1 MHRHPQASRQSAG
14 NPPRHRGLVAWAVM
28 LGSVVLAPA
37 SFAQAPI
44 DCRAVEAI
52 GNAMQAEIIAGIER
66 DLVGEPIEISRRKT
80 LHLLGVEAVQF
91 RGCTLRAKVLID
103 LERKIRRDA
112 EGHAWVSGTVQS
124 YGLRPEPWVCLDRRP
139 KVERVE
145 VSHTANLGER
155 LYARIAQRTLA
166 PDRCFPI
173 GVAP

>member
-1 MHRHPQASRQSAG
+1 MTTRFSVSTIAIALAAG
-14 NPPRHRGLVAWAVM
+14 AA
-28 LGSVVLAPA
+28 LAPRA
-37 SFAQAPI
+37 DAQAPL

-52 GNAMQAEIIAGIER
+52 GNAMRDEVITAIER

-80 LHLLGVEAVQF
+80 LHLLGVDAARF
-91 RGCTLRAKVLID
+91 RGCRLRAKVLID

-112 EGHAWVSGTVQS
+112 AGHAWVSGTVQS
-124 YGLRPEPWVCLDRRP
+124 YGLRPQPWVCLDRKP
-139 KVERVE
+139 QVDRVE

-166 PDRCFPI
+166 PDRCFPV

>member
-1 MHRHPQASRQSAG
+1 MTPRPTMMRTAAATLFGLAAVGTTPAAAQ
-14 NPPRHRGLVAWAVM
+14 PPL
-28 LGSVVLAPA
+28 
-37 SFAQAPI
+37 

-52 GNAMQAEIIAGIER
+52 GNAMRDEIMTAIER

-80 LHLLGVEAVQF
+80 LHLLGVENVQF
-91 RGCTLRAKVLID
+91 HGCILRAKVLID

-112 EGHAWVSGTVQS
+112 KGHAWVSGTVQS
-124 YGLRPEPWVCLDRRP
+124 YGLRPEPWVCLDRKP

-155 LYARIAQRTLA
+155 IYARIAQRTLA
-166 PDRCFPI
+166 PDRCFPV

>member
-1 MHRHPQASRQSAG
+1 MTTRFVPCTLAIALAANAALVSRAD
-14 NPPRHRGLVAWAVM
+14 
-28 LGSVVLAPA
+28 
-37 SFAQAPI
+37 AQAPL

-52 GNAMQAEIIAGIER
+52 GNAMRDEVITAIER

-80 LHLLGVEAVQF
+80 LHLLGVEEVQF
-91 RGCTLRAKVLID
+91 RGCRLRAKVLID
-103 LERKIRRDA
+103 LERKLRRDA
-112 EGHAWVSGTVQS
+112 AGHAWVSGTVQS
-124 YGLRPEPWVCLDRRP
+124 YGLRPQPWVCLDRRP
-139 KVERVE
+139 QVERIE

>member
-1 MHRHPQASRQSAG
+1 MHPIPPTSVHRRPAAG
-14 NPPRHRGLVAWAVM
+14 FALLAGLAFGPIA
-28 LGSVVLAPA
+28 
-37 SFAQAPI
+37 FAQAPI

-52 GNAMQAEIIAGIER
+52 GNAMRTEIIASIER

-80 LHLLGVEAVQF
+80 LHLLGVEEVRF
-91 RGCTLRAKVLID
+91 RGCTLRAKVLVD
-103 LERKIRRDA
+103 LERRIRRDA

-124 YGLRPEPWVCLDRRP
+124 YGLRPQPWVCLDRKP
-139 KVERVE
+139 KVDRVE

-166 PDRCFPI
+166 PARCFPV